1 MRLNLANPRAVFP
14 LFFLFGVEIL
24 IVIYISHNA
33 ETNSFFENKIVKN
46 VVTPKYNKVV
56 DWQQTIVTFLT
67 MILKLHT
74 VRNKRVGGKHQ

>member
-24 IVIYISHNA
+24 IVIYIAHNA

-46 VVTPKYNKVV
+46 VVTSKYNKVV
-56 DWQQTIVTFLT
+56 D
-67 MILKLHT
+67 
-74 VRNKRVGGKHQ
+74 

>member
-14 LFFLFGVEIL
+14 YFLLFGVEIL

-33 ETNSFFENKIVKN
+33 ETNSFFENKVVKN

-56 DWQQTIVTFLT
+56 DWQQTIVTFVT
-67 MILKLHT
+67 IIFEITHSQKQT
-74 VRNKRVGGKHQ
+74 SRR